1 MRSVTRAVALS
12 STSSTYSLL
21 WSLAPYAQQDQA
33 EPWQVV
39 LEGERQE
46 HVSSPSPT
54 DHSLKLR
61 FSLLF

>member
-1 MRSVTRAVALS
+1 MALS
-12 STSSTYSLL
+12 STSSTYHLL
-21 WSLAPYAQQDQA
+21 WSVAPYAQQDQA
-33 EPWQVV
+33 EPWQLS
-39 LEGERQE
+39 LEGQRHE